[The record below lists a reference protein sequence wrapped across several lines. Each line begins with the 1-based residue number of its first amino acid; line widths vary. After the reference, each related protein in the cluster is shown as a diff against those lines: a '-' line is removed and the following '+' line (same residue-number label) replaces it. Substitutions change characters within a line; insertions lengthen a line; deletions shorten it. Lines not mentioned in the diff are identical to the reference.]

1 MLQNVTTVTVVKHV
15 MKCVVAK
22 AVLIIT
28 RQMLKASRGEPD
40 KYKLRYIGVK
50 AACV

>member
-1 MLQNVTTVTVVKHV
+1 MERHLKDHVGVVNYA
-15 MKCVVAK
+15 MWFTF
-22 AVLIIT
+22 T